1 MDGQGFQYDVAP
13 GFQRHS
19 HSHNGGIISKVVYK
33 LWFKR
38 ENDSVRSVHQKVRA
52 HVSS

>member
-1 MDGQGFQYDVAP
+1 MGKAFSMTWLLVFSVIPILIMVALY
-13 GFQRHS
+13 
-19 HSHNGGIISKVVYK
+19 SKVVYK